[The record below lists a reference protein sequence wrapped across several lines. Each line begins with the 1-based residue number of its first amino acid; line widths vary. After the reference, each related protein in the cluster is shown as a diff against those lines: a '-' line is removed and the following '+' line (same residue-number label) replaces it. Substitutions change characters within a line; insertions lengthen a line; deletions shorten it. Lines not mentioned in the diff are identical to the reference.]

1 MLLQVQTTPH
11 QQPLATLHF
20 ELALCSLC
28 FILTGGTL
36 GPMITASENVLDNG
50 SLTQDPLAPHLLSL
64 GFKLDCMSLPL
75 QLPVSVFHLECGSLR
90 LTRFE
95 RPAITFTGLLARACE

>member
-75 QLPVSVFHLECGSLR
+75 QLPVSVFHSECGSLR

-95 RPAITFTGLLARACE
+95 RPAITFTGLLVRACE